1 MRAGSS
7 STRRGA
13 TGRFSSSRRSSSPAR
28 PPSRLWPA
36 GATGRARY
44 RPPHSSRSRGWSR
57 DERPEDPG
65 PEGAHSN
72 NPTRDP
78 PRGRNVDQRRPSTT
92 PTQGA
97 TVRNNTAKRKL
108 AAGTPVSVVAPTY
121 SAPGLVELLGRQGY
135 DVIFIDCEHG
145 PPSWDAVEDMVRAA
159 ELCDAT
165 PIVRVQSHDPST
177 ITRALD
183 RGAGGVQ
190 VPHVNTRAQAEA
202 VVRHAKFAPIGHRG
216 FAGGR
221 SAFGEVMHDYTRR
234 ANEETMVV
242 VMLEEVEAL
251 KNLDDILE
259 TKHVD
264 VFFVAPGDL
273 AQSMGHPGQMDHPA
287 VQAAID
293 DAVKR
298 IRAAGRAPGVLST
311 PATVRRYL
319 DLGAL
324 FLYVSLAAVLGP
336 GTKDFLGAFPRS

>member
-1 MRAGSS
+1 M
-7 STRRGA
+7 
-13 TGRFSSSRRSSSPAR
+13 
-28 PPSRLWPA
+28 
-36 GATGRARY
+36 
-44 RPPHSSRSRGWSR
+44 
-57 DERPEDPG
+57 
-65 PEGAHSN
+65 
-72 NPTRDP
+72 
-78 PRGRNVDQRRPSTT
+78 
-92 PTQGA
+92 
-97 TVRNNTAKRKL
+97 RNNSAKRKL
-108 AAGTPVSVVAPTY
+108 AAGKPVSVVAPTY

-165 PIVRVQSHDPST
+165 PIVRVQSHDPSI

-202 VVRHAKFAPIGHRG
+202 VVRHAKFAPLGHRG

-298 IRAAGRAPGVLST
+298 IRAKGRAPGVLST